1 MIKRIFLLNLL
12 CFIIFISL
20 SASNVNLSKS
30 FIKFDSKKPINISS
44 KYLEI
49 LETKKGILKFHYKT
63 NVVTI
68 QGDNKVYSDELIAIY
83 LKKQKKLQK
92 ITFKGNVK
100 IKSKTTI
107 CSCNQAIYDIFNDKI
122 YLIGNIK
129 IFQDKNLLN
138 GDEMIIDLKTNSTIL
153 KGTSK
158 RINTIFNTGGNVK
171 SK

>member
-1 MIKRIFLLNLL
+1 MIKKFLLLNLFS
-12 CFIIFISL
+12 FIILTTLF
-20 SASNVNLSKS
+20 ASNINISKS

-44 KYLEI
+44 KYLEVTEI
-49 LETKKGILKFHYKT
+49 KNGILKFHYKT

-83 LKKQKKLQK
+83 LKKQKKLKK
-92 ITFKGNVK
+92 ITFNGNVK

-107 CSCNQAIYDIFNDKI
+107 CSCNKAIYDIVNDRI
-122 YLIGNIK
+122 FLIGNIK

-171 SK
+171 GK